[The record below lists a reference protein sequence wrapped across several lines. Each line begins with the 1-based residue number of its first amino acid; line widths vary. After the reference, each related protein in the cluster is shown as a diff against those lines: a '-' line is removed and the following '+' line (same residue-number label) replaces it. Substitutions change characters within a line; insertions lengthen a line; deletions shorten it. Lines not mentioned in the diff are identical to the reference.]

1 MNRPTPDWAK
11 SYDALRKQELT
22 RRVEDYFSEHE
33 PTVTVLRSDLE
44 ALLSYSCVYDETV
57 ERLRAALEEDR

>member
-1 MNRPTPDWAK
+1 MQDWAR

-33 PTVTVLRSDLE
+33 PTVTVLRSDLQE
-44 ALLSYSCVYDETV
+44 VVASCLDLPFEVRT
-57 ERLRAALEEDR
+57 RLINALEESR